1 MRRIYHN
8 IMSLTSISN
17 YPIRGTV
24 SIGNPRFNLY
34 IHIRF

>member
-17 YPIRGTV
+17 YPIGGTV